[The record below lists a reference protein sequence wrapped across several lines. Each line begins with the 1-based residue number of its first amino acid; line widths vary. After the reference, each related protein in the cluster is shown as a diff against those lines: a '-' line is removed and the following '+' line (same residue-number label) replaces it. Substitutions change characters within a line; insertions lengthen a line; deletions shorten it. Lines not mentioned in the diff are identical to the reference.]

1 MGMFMVR
8 FIRCFL
14 HALGSP
20 LAQRKWGGDV
30 AITSPFF
37 CLADFL
43 CCRLQP
49 AGHLLLPCLTPHL
62 DGEPEGPVHWF
73 HQATWQPLH
82 KVVADCRLEALR
94 LHSDTLAF
102 PFQ

>member
-1 MGMFMVR
+1 MVR

-82 KVVADCRLEALR
+82 NVVADCRLEALR

>member
-1 MGMFMVR
+1 MVR

-43 CCRLQP
+43 CCRPQP

-62 DGEPEGPVHWF
+62 DGESEGLSTGFTRRHGY
-73 HQATWQPLH
+73 PLH
-82 KVVADCRLEALR
+82 NVVVRLEALR
-94 LHSDTLAF
+94 LHPDTLAF
-102 PFQ
+102 PYQ